1 MEFGVIV
8 YLFTG
13 LREWGMGALYPPPPT
28 FPRIKMRVGITF
40 GGKQGYI

>member
-13 LREWGMGALYPPPPT
+13 LREWGVGAMYPPPT